1 MKGTY
6 CNKNQCNSYQNV
18 YLILHYKNLVFY
30 NTSYYEIRQEIAMSE
45 SQLFGIIVLNFRFI
59 NL

>member
-18 YLILHYKNLVFY
+18 YLILRYKNLFFY
-30 NTSYYEIRQEIAMSE
+30 NTSNYEIRQEIAMSE
-45 SQLFGIIVLNFRFI
+45 SQLLES
-59 NL
+59 